1 MCLGRSCGELDHG
14 TVLLTL
20 SLHLLVTMG
29 LRGKLVQT
37 DASPPTKQ
45 SHNAIRY
52 NTDPVLTEMI
62 NTLFLRAKL

>member
-20 SLHLLVTMG
+20 SLYLLVTVG

-37 DASPPTKQ
+37 DAALKQ
-45 SHNAIRY
+45 SNNAIRD
-52 NTDPVLTEMI
+52 NTDPDLIEMI

>member
-37 DASPPTKQ
+37 DASPKQ
-45 SHNAIRY
+45 SHNAIQY
-52 NTDPVLTEMI
+52 NTDPALIEMI